1 MAARSARRTERASQC
16 ARRII
21 FCASSHNGVAE
32 YLAAGRSVQ
41 DRLTS
46 AADFLLRLM
55 PDQHLP
61 REHRNEFEEIKAA
74 LTTTPLSSATGP
86 TPRPMTGE
94 EGTKL
99 ARRILSLYT
108 ELIGGI

>member
-1 MAARSARRTERASQC
+1 MDDRYDYPREKLWQAIETLV
-16 ARRII
+16 
-21 FCASSHNGVAE
+21 GD
-32 YLAAGRSVQ
+32 GSVQ

-55 PDQHLP
+55 PDKHLP
-61 REHRNEFEEIKAA
+61 SEHRDEFEQIKAA

-86 TPRPMTGE
+86 TPRPITGE

-108 ELIGGI
+108 DLIGGI